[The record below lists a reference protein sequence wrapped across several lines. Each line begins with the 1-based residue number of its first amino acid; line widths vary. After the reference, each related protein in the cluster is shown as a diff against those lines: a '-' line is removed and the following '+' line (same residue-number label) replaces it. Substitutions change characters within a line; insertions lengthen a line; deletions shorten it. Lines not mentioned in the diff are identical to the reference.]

1 MIQAGGYMDNST
13 NFDSVIEKIE
23 EMRDFLKIGDE
34 IVPFLTELFT
44 FMKDVMPIMKEANHS
59 LQDGSQKLPTA
70 SDRIRDVDQTTEMA
84 THEIMDKL
92 GIISE
97 KLDNLAEDL
106 DESKTEV
113 IEDIKE
119 EANSIIFSLQFQDIT
134 AQKLEHADRILN
146 AIRKKFKKLSERIA
160 EIKIDTEI
168 GKNIM
173 QEITTDEPD
182 DERKKE
188 MDEINKE
195 TEDVIREGNIDQD
208 DIDKLFD

>member
-1 MIQAGGYMDNST
+1 MDNST

-106 DESKTEV
+106 DDSKTEV

-146 AIRKKFKKLSERIA
+146 AIRKKFRKLSERIA
-160 EIKIDTEI
+160 EVKIDTEI
-168 GKNIM
+168 GKKIM
-173 QEITTDEPD
+173 QEITTNEPD
-182 DERKKE
+182 DKRKKE

>member
-1 MIQAGGYMDNST
+1 MTHSGGYMDNST

-92 GIISE
+92 GIISD

-106 DESKTEV
+106 DDSKTEV

-146 AIRKKFKKLSERIA
+146 AIRKKFRKLSDRIA
-160 EIKIDTEI
+160 KVQIDTEI
-168 GKNIM
+168 GQKIM
-173 QEITTDEPD
+173 QEITEDEPD
-182 DERKKE
+182 EERKKE